1 MYSSRCINKTVC
13 GLVCKNKRCNGLKV
27 CNIHARDCSVCLEKT
42 TEGEVCTLVCG
53 HSYHTCCIYPWFA
66 HDHRCPMCRV
76 SVRRPKIAVSI
87 DSSII
92 ISPQITNDIRDMLN
106 QLYDDGTLPSGH
118 IHITNRDNNL
128 AVIDLNN

>member
-1 MYSSRCINKTVC
+1 
-13 GLVCKNKRCNGLKV
+13 
-27 CNIHARDCSVCLEKT
+27 
-42 TEGEVCTLVCG
+42 
-53 HSYHTCCIYPWFA
+53 
-66 HDHRCPMCRV
+66 V